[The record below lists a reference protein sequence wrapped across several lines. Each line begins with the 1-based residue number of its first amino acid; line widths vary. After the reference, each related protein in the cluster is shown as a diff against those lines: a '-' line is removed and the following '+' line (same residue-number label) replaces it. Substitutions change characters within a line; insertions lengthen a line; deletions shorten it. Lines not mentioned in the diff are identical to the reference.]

1 MFLGD
6 VLGAQVLEAGRR
18 VGYLADVR
26 FFLPDHTPG
35 QQVGTP
41 QLFGIV
47 VCPRR
52 AASFLGYERTGVTA
66 PALLARLLAWRSRGS
81 FIVLWQDIAEWG
93 EGTVGLREGAERF
106 SPELPATR
114 SELS

>member
-18 VGYLADVR
+18 VGYLVDVR
-26 FFLPDHTPG
+26 FLVPHHTPG

-41 QLFGIV
+41 QVFGIV

-52 AASFLGYERTGVTA
+52 ASSFLGYERTGVTA
-66 PALLARLLAWRSRGS
+66 PALLARLLTWRSRGS
-81 FIVLWQDIAEWG
+81 FLVLWKDVAEWG
-93 EGTVGLREGAERF
+93 EGAVGLWEGAERF
-106 SPELPATR
+106 SPQLPDGH
-114 SELS
+114 